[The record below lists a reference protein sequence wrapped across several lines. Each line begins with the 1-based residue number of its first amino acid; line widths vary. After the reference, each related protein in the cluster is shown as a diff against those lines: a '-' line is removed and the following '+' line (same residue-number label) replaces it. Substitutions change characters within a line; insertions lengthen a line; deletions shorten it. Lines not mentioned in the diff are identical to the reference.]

1 MGREKTISL
10 RILGKADSAVAA
22 FNRVRQESNA
32 TVSAISEGMSRA
44 SAAQNQQAND
54 FAKLGVKSSR
64 DIKRELD
71 DVAQAYKRL
80 RTDGKVS
87 VNDLARAK
95 QALIQKVQRLKKE
108 SNATFSKM
116 TRDME
121 RAKEAER
128 QLAGAFETLGVR
140 SLRDVKNEVRAAEKA
155 YKHLQRS
162 GNVSVKDLARAK
174 LQLIKRTKSLRK
186 ETGLWTSSIGRARS
200 AWASLAAVGFSFA
213 KGFAVFGEFS
223 QRMAEV
229 NTLTDMSAT
238 RFAAL
243 SEEIT
248 KLSKQ
253 VPQSADQL
261 AAAEYDILSA
271 GVALENSTT
280 VLKLSAKAAVAGV
293 TDTKTAVNVGLGV
306 INAYGLGIGELKDVY
321 DTLFSTVKQGVTTF
335 PELAQSLG
343 ETLPTAKAAGV
354 SYQDVAAAVAALT
367 KAGIRTPQATTAL
380 RGAINALAAPA
391 PEAKKRLEEMGIVWR
406 GLLPTLEDIA
416 KRNLS
421 IDQMRMIVPDVEAR
435 TGVLALTQNLTGLK
449 DIMLQMES
457 AGGATQAAYNKM
469 KDTPFNKLQ
478 MLKNEFS
485 AMAIEAGEW
494 VIQNKELV
502 KTLVAT
508 GGVLY
513 AVNLTRGS
521 LGTMKVALD
530 LMKGSSIGAT
540 GALKGLG
547 AAAVIAFSTTM
558 VIKATQEYIKMRE
571 AIEDA
576 EKAQNRMLNVADK
589 VKGKN
594 ADFKDVEI
602 PATLSGLGDQEL
614 VDLRRNLAKSK
625 AYWTAHLDELSVK
638 ARETDF
644 FGGLTDEAEQAV
656 QESYR
661 VELRL
666 KGLMQTLGQVQTRFK
681 ASATPVM
688 PDISKITPQIEK
700 ATGQITEMAGAQ
712 KEAAGTA
719 KGFAKDQK
727 AAGEAT
733 AAAMGK
739 AADKTWEL
747 VEAIRQL
754 KKEKGSIPTDFRG
767 SNHGG
772 TLAGLASAL
781 DDAERTE

>member
-1 MGREKTISL
+1 
-10 RILGKADSAVAA
+10 
-22 FNRVRQESNA
+22 
-32 TVSAISEGMSRA
+32 
-44 SAAQNQQAND
+44 
-54 FAKLGVKSSR
+54 
-64 DIKRELD
+64 
-71 DVAQAYKRL
+71 
-80 RTDGKVS
+80 
-87 VNDLARAK
+87 
-95 QALIQKVQRLKKE
+95 
-108 SNATFSKM
+108 
-116 TRDME
+116 
-121 RAKEAER
+121 
-128 QLAGAFETLGVR
+128 
-140 SLRDVKNEVRAAEKA
+140 
-155 YKHLQRS
+155 
-162 GNVSVKDLARAK
+162 
-174 LQLIKRTKSLRK
+174 
-186 ETGLWTSSIGRARS
+186 
-200 AWASLAAVGFSFA
+200 
-213 KGFAVFGEFS
+213 
-223 QRMAEV
+223 
-229 NTLTDMSAT
+229 
-238 RFAAL
+238 
-243 SEEIT
+243 
-248 KLSKQ
+248 
-253 VPQSADQL
+253 
-261 AAAEYDILSA
+261 
-271 GVALENSTT
+271 
-280 VLKLSAKAAVAGV
+280 
-293 TDTKTAVNVGLGV
+293 
-306 INAYGLGIGELKDVY
+306 
-321 DTLFSTVKQGVTTF
+321 
-335 PELAQSLG
+335 
-343 ETLPTAKAAGV
+343 
-354 SYQDVAAAVAALT
+354 
-367 KAGIRTPQATTAL
+367 
-380 RGAINALAAPA
+380 
-391 PEAKKRLEEMGIVWR
+391 
-406 GLLPTLEDIA
+406 
-416 KRNLS
+416 
-421 IDQMRMIVPDVEAR
+421 
-435 TGVLALTQNLTGLK
+435 
-449 DIMLQMES
+449 
-457 AGGATQAAYNKM
+457 
-469 KDTPFNKLQ
+469 
-478 MLKNEFS
+478 
-485 AMAIEAGEW
+485 
-494 VIQNKELV
+494 
-502 KTLVAT
+502 VAT